1 MIVALSYT
9 NLCIDFPDVSTCISP
24 INYEGL
30 HRGIRSSTVWFDSL
44 NILYS
49 FQVTTL
55 RNLIEKEVCL
65 WLVSR
70 CVYALYSACWL
81 LVVRVFIGSIINNRW
96 QSGLIK

>member
-1 MIVALSYT
+1 MIVALFYT

-49 FQVTTL
+49 LSVTTL
-55 RNLIEKEVCL
+55 RNLREKEVCC
-65 WLVSR
+65 WIVSR
-70 CVYALYSACWL
+70 CIHALYSSYWL
-81 LVVRVFIGSIINNRW
+81 LVMRVFIVWMTKNRW
-96 QSGLIK
+96 

>member
-1 MIVALSYT
+1 MIVALFYT

-49 FQVTTL
+49 LSVTTL
-55 RNLIEKEVCL
+55 RNFREKEAC
-65 WLVSR
+65 WWIVSH
-70 CVYALYSACWL
+70 CIHVLYSSYWL
-81 LVVRVFIGSIINNRW
+81 LVMRVFIVWMTKNRW
-96 QSGLIK
+96 

>member
-1 MIVALSYT
+1 MIVALFYT

-49 FQVTTL
+49 LQVTTL
-55 RNLIEKEVCL
+55 RNLREKEV
-65 WLVSR
+65 SR
-70 CVYALYSACWL
+70 CIYALYSACWL
-81 LVVRVFIGSIINNRW
+81 LVVRVFIGSIINNSW
-96 QSGLIK
+96 QSGLVK

>member
-1 MIVALSYT
+1 MIASLSYT

-55 RNLIEKEVCL
+55 RNLIEKDVCL
-65 WLVSR
+65 WIVFMCLCLIFCLLITCSES
-70 CVYALYSACWL
+70 VYW
-81 LVVRVFIGSIINNRW
+81 FNNK
-96 QSGLIK
+96 Q

>member
-1 MIVALSYT
+1 MIVALFYT

-65 WLVSR
+65 WIVSH
-70 CVYALYSACWL
+70 CIHALYSSYWL
-81 LVVRVFIGSIINNRW
+81 LVMRVFIGSMTKNRW
-96 QSGLIK
+96 